1 MRPLKAA
8 VTTYAFF
15 TFQSKPIKNG
25 QQRMAKMGLQQ
36 EIHFES
42 GLLTVDARGEFS
54 LEEAK
59 QAFLE
64 MLAAVAQYHAEKVL
78 FDGRNLKGTPE
89 HIERFYYGYFA
100 AIETM
105 KLIAQYPMRRAPR
118 FAYLINAP
126 LRDPRRY
133 GETVAVNLGM
143 TVKTFE
149 TPEEAFE
156 WLELTPPNK
165 KPDADDL

>member
-1 MRPLKAA
+1 
-8 VTTYAFF
+8 
-15 TFQSKPIKNG
+15 
-25 QQRMAKMGLQQ
+25 MAKMGVQQ

-59 QAFLE
+59 QAFLD

-78 FDGRNLKGTPE
+78 FDGRNLQGKPE

-105 KLIAQYPMRRAPR
+105 KLIAEYPMRRAPR

-133 GETVAVNLGM
+133 GETVAANLGM

-149 TPEEAFE
+149 TPEAAFE

-165 KPDADDL
+165 KPDADDM

>member
-1 MRPLKAA
+1 MK
-8 VTTYAFF
+8 
-15 TFQSKPIKNG
+15 
-25 QQRMAKMGLQQ
+25 KMGLQQ
-36 EIHFES
+36 KIHFGS
-42 GLLTVDARGEFS
+42 GILTVDATGEFS

-64 MLAAVAQYHAEKVL
+64 MLAAVAQYQAEKVL
-78 FDGRNLKGTPE
+78 FDGRNLKGKPE

-100 AIETM
+100 AIETVKVM
-105 KLIAQYPMRRAPR
+105 AKYPMRRAPR
-118 FAYLINAP
+118 FAYLINEP

-133 GETVAVNLGM
+133 GETVALNLGM

-156 WLELTPPNK
+156 WLELTSPNK
-165 KPDADDL
+165 PEAEDI

>member
-1 MRPLKAA
+1 MSIR
-8 VTTYAFF
+8 
-15 TFQSKPIKNG
+15 
-25 QQRMAKMGLQQ
+25 Q
-36 EIHFES
+36 EMHFES
-42 GLLTVDARGEFS
+42 GVLKVDARGEFS

-59 QAFLE
+59 QAFLD

-78 FDGRNLKGTPE
+78 FDGRNLKGKPE

-105 KLIAQYPMRRAPR
+105 KLIAEYPMRRAPR
-118 FAYLINAP
+118 FAYLINA
-126 LRDPRRY
+126 RRY

-149 TPEEAFE
+149 TPEEALE
-156 WLELTPPNK
+156 WLEHTPPNK
-165 KPDADDL
+165 KRDADDM

>member
-1 MRPLKAA
+1 LTAR
-8 VTTYAFF
+8 
-15 TFQSKPIKNG
+15 IE
-25 QQRMAKMGLQQ
+25 KMGLQQ
-36 EIHFES
+36 KIHFES
-42 GLLTVDARGEFS
+42 GILTVDATGEFS

-64 MLAAVAQYHAEKVL
+64 MLAAVAQYQAEKVL
-78 FDGRNLKGTPE
+78 FDGRNLKGKPE

-100 AIETM
+100 AIETV
-105 KLIAQYPMRRAPR
+105 KLMAKYPMRRAPR
-118 FAYLINAP
+118 FAYLINEP

-133 GETVAVNLGM
+133 GETVALNLGM

-149 TPEEAFE
+149 TPAEAFD

-165 KPDADDL
+165 PEAEDI